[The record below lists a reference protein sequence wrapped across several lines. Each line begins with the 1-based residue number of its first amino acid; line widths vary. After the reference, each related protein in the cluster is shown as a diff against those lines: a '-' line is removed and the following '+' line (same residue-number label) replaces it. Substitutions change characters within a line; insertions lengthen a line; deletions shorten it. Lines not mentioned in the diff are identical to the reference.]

1 MRRIWL
7 VPLVVLALML
17 VLATVVQ
24 AVTSYS
30 YSCLITVNN
39 TSANTYSNVAA
50 LAPLNGSSLISNLFA
65 RPDLLDVTLE
75 TQTGSAVP
83 YDAYTDASDWH
94 FFLSSLPAHS
104 IVQYMAYLRTPVVS
118 QFSFMGT
125 ATATSSATLNPG
137 TDDFT
142 LEATGLFTSAAGQEL
157 LYKPG
162 AYTIETVAGTPL
174 NLLRATVYAGDVTKT
189 ATSNSHVLTYSEVPP
204 YSGAHNHT
212 TGSQTD
218 GPVGQI
224 YTSSPA
230 LFSIYRSFLYFDT
243 SICPTPITSATLH
256 FYVGEDYTGGGDF
269 NITIQN
275 GQPNHPED
283 ILAVG
288 DYLYSYYSGDGGHLS
303 TSGMSLGW
311 NEIALTDTS
320 WINAGG
326 MTKLALRSSND
337 INSSGPTGEEY
348 VMLNYSDHKPYLVI
362 AAAPSL
368 TTAIP
373 TSEAMVKVEWNPP
386 DFKLYV
392 DGDVKG
398 STTVNEAT
406 VTSNSALTITEN
418 MSYVKSAKFTK
429 GSTLTGHWFGSIAGT
444 TSQDL
449 SDSNNDATVTPAYVA
464 NQSGVTVTLGPLT
477 PHQAASASWSP
488 SQGPPNYVQ
497 STPEQ
502 PSGMYTDNP
511 GTNIPGGA
519 MLNAAASAANTPVIF
534 FWLILACGLS
544 AVGAIVFY
552 KVTQS
557 FIVAMIVSVA
567 VLSYFGFA
575 GVIPWWMVL
584 VYILFGVASVVVVK
598 QPFW

>member
-142 LEATGLFTSAAGQEL
+142 LEATSLFTSAAGQKL

-162 AYTIETVAGTPL
+162 AYTIETVAGTPN
-174 NLLRATVYAGDVTKT
+174 NLLKATVVIPDAVKT
-189 ATSNSHVLTYSEVPP
+189 VVSPSGYIYSFGTP
-204 YSGAHNHT
+204 YSTPWGASSGT
-212 TGSQTD
+212 VT
-218 GPVGQI
+218 VGGYVIGQL
-224 YTSSPA
+224 SSGGFA
-230 LFSIYRSFLYFDT
+230 IYRSFLYFDT
-243 SICPTPITSATLH
+243 TAIPSVTSAEL
-256 FYVGEDYTGGGDF
+256 YVYMDEDYSETEFDL
-269 NITIQN
+269 TIQN
-275 GQPNHPED
+275 GQPDYPSYPT
-283 ILAVG
+283 LAPG
-288 DYLYSYYSGDGGHLS
+288 DYDKTHYGSTDGGHLY
-303 TSGMSLGW
+303 TGDMTAGW
-311 NEIALTDTS
+311 NHIDLTNLNYITV
-320 WINAGG
+320 GG
-326 MTKLALRSSND
+326 ITKLALRSSLD
-337 INSSGPTGEEY
+337 IVGTPPSGNEY
-348 VMLNYSDHKPYLVI
+348 IVLASGSGYKPYLLI
-362 AAAPSL
+362 HYAPAL
-368 TTAIP
+368 TAGIP
-373 TSEAMVKVEWNPP
+373 ATESTVKVTWAPP

-392 DGDVKG
+392 GG
-398 STTVNEAT
+398 NLESSTIVSSGTV
-406 VTSNSALTITEN
+406 SSGQDLTITEN
-418 MSYVKSAKFTK
+418 MCYVKWAKITK

-519 MLNAAASAANTPVIF
+519 MLAAAASAANTPVIF

-544 AVGAIVFY
+544 AVGAILFY